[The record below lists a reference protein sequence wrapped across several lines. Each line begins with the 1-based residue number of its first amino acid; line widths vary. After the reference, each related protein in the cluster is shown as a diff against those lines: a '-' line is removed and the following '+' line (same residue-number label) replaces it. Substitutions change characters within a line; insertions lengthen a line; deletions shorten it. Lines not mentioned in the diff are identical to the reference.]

1 MRKSGGV
8 RSTESLRLAVRLC
21 RLTTV
26 AALALAVFAP
36 ESLASTASIVLT
48 QSQIGVTPQY
58 IGYSEGHYLPG
69 SNTSAW
75 VDYSNVNSVRVWLSA
90 GDMEPTDDIAPL
102 GDGVTDLNSFNA
114 RKTLL
119 RANPTNPAYINFA
132 QFDDRFKN
140 HVKGG
145 RNNVLPDT
153 ILTDLHARG
162 ITPVIEM
169 SRDTDWSMATWGGK
183 WEQWQHYYAMAY
195 YMGQHY
201 DVSRFQTFNEPDL
214 SSMPQTEWL
223 DRLKISS
230 DAIRSAIADVNR
242 DYGKQFVADISAP
255 VAAGTVNTIDTWGK
269 TALQANRTDY
279 QGNTVNYDIFNTY
292 DVHRYNSTGA
302 SFVSDMQT
310 FATKIPQ
317 YNPSGQMMP
326 VVYTEFNRRN
336 SSSFAGSTDTLDTP
350 AMFLGVADDYLGAM
364 SQGVT
369 GMYAFKFSQTLWD
382 HDDNSATPDVP
393 QKTGFHYVNNDYAT
407 GGTDDVTGAT
417 RGAGVIRLLSKAFKD
432 ARPRLGSNV
441 SASNSNFAMATS
453 FDAKSN
459 NYYLFSINQNSTAT
473 YDLTI
478 DLSSWNV
485 KPGTVVS
492 VEEVSSL
499 HHGEVTRLVTVPQS
513 KIITLS
519 QPLQSVWLMSVP
531 HDQNQQQVV
540 LTPSDDARVRN
551 SDAASSEVYAN
562 KNYGS
567 LTIGYVG
574 RTADSARFDYA
585 TYVKF
590 GLGGHHAD
598 DVSRAIFQITGEST
612 DINGGAPGPI
622 LFSVYALSNDA
633 WSEKAI
639 TWNNAPNLADLD
651 PKVTGVAA
659 SAFPVGHLTFDSAQ
673 NEWGVDLT
681 DFLRQHPQLFDD
693 GALTLA
699 LVREERFTGD
709 VDPALSYVE
718 LKMKESGIAPKLTLF
733 LFDRVP
739 GDFDGDNDV
748 DGADFVAWQT
758 NFPKATGA
766 TLSQGDADGD
776 GDVDG
781 ADFVVWQTHFPYS
794 SGPGAS
800 PVPEPAGWSLMLLT
814 LAAAS
819 IFSRFA
825 SRAISN

>member
-1 MRKSGGV
+1 MVKSGEI
-8 RSTESLRLAVRLC
+8 RSTVWLRPTFRLDRLASIAAV
-21 RLTTV
+21 
-26 AALALAVFAP
+26 ALAIFAHD
-36 ESLASTASIVLT
+36 SLASTASIVLT
-48 QSQIGVTPQY
+48 QAQIGVTPQFA
-58 IGYSEGHYLPG
+58 GYSEGHYLPG

-75 VDYSNVNSVRVWLSA
+75 VDYSNVNAFRVWLSA
-90 GDMEPTDDIAPL
+90 SDMEPTDDIAPF
-102 GDGVTDLNSFNA
+102 GDGITDLNSFNA
-114 RKTLL
+114 RKALL
-119 RANPTNPAYINFA
+119 RTYPTNPAYINFA

-145 RNNVLPDT
+145 RNNVLPDS

-169 SRDTDWSMATWGGK
+169 SRDTDWAMTTWAGK

-195 YMGQHY
+195 YMGRNY

-214 SSMPQTEWL
+214 SSMTQAEWL

-242 DYGKQFVADISAP
+242 DYGKQLVADISAP
-255 VAAGTVNTIDTWGK
+255 VVAGTVNTIDTWGK

-292 DVHRYNSTGA
+292 DVHRYNSPGA
-302 SFVSDMQT
+302 SFASDMQT

-317 YNPSGQMMP
+317 YNASGQMMP

-350 AMFLGVADDYLGAM
+350 TMFLGVADDYLGAM
-364 SQGVT
+364 SQGVA

-382 HDDNSATPDVP
+382 HDSNSATPDVP

-417 RGAGVIRLLSKAFKD
+417 RGAGVIRLLAKAFKD

-441 SASNSNFAMATS
+441 SASNSNYSMATS
-453 FDAKSN
+453 YDAQSD
-459 NYYLFSINQNSTAT
+459 NYYFFSVNQNSTAT

-478 DLSSWNV
+478 NFNTWNV

-519 QPLQSVWLMSVP
+519 QPLQSAWLMTVP
-531 HDQNQQQVV
+531 RDQNQQQVV
-540 LTPSDDARVRN
+540 LIPSDDARVRN
-551 SDAASSEVYAN
+551 SDSASSEVYAN

-567 LTIGYVG
+567 LTSAYVG
-574 RTADSARFDYA
+574 RTPDSARFDYA
-585 TYVKF
+585 TFIKF
-590 GLGGHHAD
+590 SLGGYHAD
-598 DVSRAIFQITGEST
+598 DVSRAIFQITGNST

-622 LFSVYALSNDA
+622 LFNVYALSNDA
-633 WSEKAI
+633 WSEDTI

-651 PKVTGVAA
+651 PKVTDVAT
-659 SAFPVGHLTFDSAQ
+659 SAFPVGHLTFDSTQ
-673 NEWGVDLT
+673 MEWGVDLT
-681 DFLRQHPQLFDD
+681 DFLRLHPQMFDD

-699 LVREERFTGD
+699 LVREARFTGD
-709 VDPALSYVE
+709 VDSALSYVE
-718 LKMKESGIAPKLTLF
+718 LKMKESGITPKLTLF
-733 LFDRVP
+733 LDHRVP
-739 GDFDGDNDV
+739 GDFDFDGDV

-758 NFPKATGA
+758 SFPKASGA
-766 TLSQGDADGD
+766 TLAKGDADGD

-781 ADFVVWQTHFPYS
+781 ADFAIWQTNFPDTL
-794 SGPGAS
+794 GPGSS
-800 PVPEPAGWSLMLLT
+800 PVPEPGAWLLG
-814 LAAAS
+814 S
-819 IFSRFA
+819 IGFVGAVLIR
-825 SRAISN
+825 RTR